1 MFLWLESNSQPLFFL
16 MNYNIEKEESMP
28 QDHPNT
34 QKQDISRNVVSK
46 FDTDDERSYNPT
58 KGEAALWTAVI
69 TQALMDAGSASAKP
83 EAQHEKAKAIRWL
96 LGNSEDFT
104 TVCQNAGKDPSYIRQ
119 KAKEAIARGCVWRR
133 GMQEHRAEVHSTANT
148 APSSEKKYYV
158 PVSPPHQHKPP
169 QRMQASIIPM
179 TRNRTYAAWQQSSS
193 ASVPIYRI
201 H

>member
-34 QKQDISRNVVSK
+34 QKQDISRNTVSK
-46 FDTDDERSYNPT
+46 SDINDERSYNPT

-96 LGNSEDFT
+96 LGNSEDFI

-119 KAKEAIARGCVWRR
+119 KAKEAISRGCVWRR
-133 GMQEHRAEVHSTANT
+133 GMQEQRMEAHPSTPLMPT
-148 APSSEKKYYV
+148 TEKKYYI
-158 PVSPPHQHKPP
+158 PVSPPNQPKPP
-169 QRMQASIIPM
+169 HRTRSSIIPI

-193 ASVPIYRI
+193 AALPIYRI